1 MPGQF
6 EPVSDPRVGSLRRSL
21 AAALIVF
28 LLAAVASYWMVRQSE
43 QQRIIEQRSRLA
55 DQVDDHAH
63 LIQRNIER
71 ALSATYALAGLV
83 RQSGGKIDNFEA
95 TAIGML
101 PYYPGAASL
110 QLAPGGVIREIAP
123 LAGNE
128 KAIGHNLLAD
138 PTRNK
143 EAFLARDTGKLTLAG
158 PFELL
163 QGGLGAVGRLPVFFD
178 DGPGQRVLWGFTTV
192 LIRFPQVL
200 DDARLR
206 QQAKEGFS
214 YELSR
219 IHPDSG
225 VKQIIAASPTALIDP
240 VARAIQMPN
249 GQWTLSMSPVNGWG
263 DAPGLWLKAGL
274 GLLFSLLMAYL
285 AKALLELSDHKRHL
299 EELVLQRTS
308 EISATQGK
316 LQATFD
322 AIPDLVW
329 LKDSHGV
336 YLDCNP
342 MFVRFVGGQKAD
354 IFGKTDDDFT
364 TKALADIHR
373 QSDRQAIA
381 SNQAIRNE
389 EHLTFAD
396 GYSGIFETTKTTM
409 RDAQGEVVGV
419 LGLAH
424 DISKRRAAEVKIE
437 RLTQLYAALS
447 QCNQAIVRCN
457 SEGELFSQICR
468 DVVAFGGMKMAW
480 IGLLS
485 GAERKIKVVASHGDG
500 LDYLRDLHLSG
511 NPEQPEGLGSTGV
524 AIRTRQP
531 VWVQDFLNDP
541 LTAPWAER
549 GAQFGWRSSAKLP
562 LLRKGELI
570 GTFGIYSGEVNA
582 FDESARNLLI
592 EMAADISFALD
603 GFDRDAERKR
613 ALTDLRHSTMQYD
626 KLVSRIPVG
635 VYIMRSKAP
644 GVVSLDYASSRTAD
658 MFQVS
663 VDELMANPEVVLQM
677 IHPDDID
684 KFMRVNKAEI
694 DTNQPFSW
702 VGRVQGGDSSQW
714 LKIVASPELQA
725 DGDVLWHGLIED
737 VTERRQAQE
746 KLQLSASVFTHAHEG
761 IMITTADGTI
771 LDVNDAFS
779 VITGYSRE
787 EVLGQNPRILRSGRQ
802 GKDFYTAMW
811 TSLREQGHWYGEVW
825 NRRKNGELFAEMQT
839 ISTVRDSQGRAQH
852 YVALFSDISA
862 IKAHQSHL
870 EHIAHYDTLT
880 NLPNRALL
888 ADRLHQAMAQ
898 AMRHG
903 QRLAVAY
910 LDLDGFKAINDRHG
924 HDAGD
929 HLLIAVAARMKSAL
943 REGDSL
949 ARLGGDEFV
958 AVLLDL
964 ADVDAS
970 LPMLKR
976 LLGAAAEPV
985 QFGDLVLEVSASLGV
1000 TFYPQNDEVDADQL
1014 LRQADQAMYQA
1025 KLAGKNRYH
1034 FFDAEQDR
1042 SIRGYHES
1050 LDRIRQ
1056 AMLEREFVLHYQPK
1070 VNMRSGRVIGA
1081 EALIR
1086 WQHPQKGLL
1095 WPAAF
1100 LSVIENHP
1108 LAIDV
1113 GEWVLD
1119 TVLTQIAQWR
1129 AAGLDLHVS
1138 VNIGAHQLQR
1148 PDFVERLRALLARHP
1163 QILAGDLELE
1173 ILETSALEELVHV
1186 SRVIEDCRALGVSFA
1201 LDDFGTGYSSLTYL
1215 KRLAVKQLKIDQ
1227 SFVRD
1232 MLDDPD
1238 DLAILEGVIGLAGVF
1253 HREVIAEGV
1262 ETLAHGQVLL
1272 QLGCDLAQGYGIA
1285 RPMAA
1290 HEMLHWVANWQID
1303 PSWRGVLPVGRE
1315 DLPLIFAGA
1324 EHRAWILAMGSYLR
1338 GAIQVSPPLD
1348 HHLCNFGNWLD
1359 TEGRKRHGG
1368 HPAFSAVEA
1377 LHRDVHEFAGHLSAL
1392 RDSGQVQE
1400 AAAHLPELEALRDD
1414 LLGRM
1419 QALLRKTSSDLSNP
1433 SRPQSLTSCI
1443 QN

>member
-1 MPGQF
+1 MPGQSA
-6 EPVSDPRVGSLRRSL
+6 PVSDSRVGSSSRSL

-28 LLAAVASYWMVRQSE
+28 LIASAASYWLVRQSE
-43 QQRIIEQRSRLA
+43 QHRLIEQRARLA
-55 DQVDDHAH
+55 DQIGDHAH

-83 RQSGGKIDNFEA
+83 QQGGGEIDNFDA
-95 TAIGML
+95 TASEML

-110 QLAPGGVIREIAP
+110 QLAPGGVVRQIVP

-128 KAIGHNLLAD
+128 KAIGHDLLAD

-158 PFELL
+158 PFELM
-163 QGGLGAVGRLPVFFD
+163 QGGLGAVGRFPVFLN
-178 DGPGQRVLWGFTTV
+178 DGPAQHIFWGFTTV
-192 LIRFPQVL
+192 LIRFPDVL

-206 QQAKEGFS
+206 GQAKHGFS

-225 VKQIIAASPTALIDP
+225 QKQIITAATSPLIDP
-240 VARAIQMPN
+240 VERSIRMPN
-249 GQWTLSMSPVNGWG
+249 GQWQLSMSPVNGWG
-263 DAPGLWLKAGL
+263 DSPGLWAKVGL

-285 AKALLELSDHKRHL
+285 SKVLIELGEHKRHL
-299 EELVLQRTS
+299 EELVRQRTA
-308 EISATQGK
+308 EITETQGK

-342 MFVRFVGGQKAD
+342 MFERFFGASKEFIVGR
-354 IFGKTDDDFT
+354 TDDDFVSQP
-364 TKALADIHR
+364 LADINR
-373 QSDRQAIA
+373 KRDQQALTSGEDGID
-381 SNQAIRNE
+381 E
-389 EHLTFAD
+389 ELLNFAD
-396 GYSGIFETTKTTM
+396 GAYSGVFEITKKTM
-409 RDAQGEVVGV
+409 LGINGEKSGV
-419 LGLAH
+419 LGIAH
-424 DISKRRAAEVKIE
+424 DITKRRAAEAKIE

-447 QCNQAIVRCN
+447 QCNQAIVRCT
-457 SEGELFSQICR
+457 SESDLFAQICQ
-468 DVVAFGGMKMAW
+468 DVVEFGGMKMAW
-480 IGLLS
+480 IGLLD
-485 GAERKIKVVASHGDG
+485 GENYKVKVVASHGEG
-500 LDYLRDLHLSG
+500 LDYLRDLELPDD
-511 NPEQPEGLGSTGV
+511 PERPDGLGST
-524 AIRTRQP
+524 ALAMRTQQP

-549 GAQFGWRSSAKLP
+549 GAQCGWRASAKLP
-562 LLRKGELI
+562 LRRKGELI

-613 ALTDLRHSTMQYD
+613 ALADLRHSTLQYD

-644 GVVSLDYASSRTAD
+644 GDFSMDFISPRIAE
-658 MFQVS
+658 MFHVG
-663 VDELMANPEVVLQM
+663 VDELLANPKAILQV
-677 IHPDDID
+677 IHPDDVDEFSRVNFKEID
-684 KFMRVNKAEI
+684 KE
-694 DTNQPFSW
+694 QPVGW
-702 VGRVQGGDSSQW
+702 VGRVVAEDGVRW

-725 DGDVLWHGLIED
+725 NGDMLWHGLID
-737 VTERRQAQE
+737 DITDRRQAQE
-746 KLQLSASVFTHAHEG
+746 RLQLSASVFTHAHEG
-761 IMITTADGTI
+761 IMITTAEGNI
-771 LDVNDAFS
+771 VDVNDAFTA
-779 VITGYSRE
+779 ITGYSRE
-787 EVLGQNPRILRSGRQ
+787 EVLGENPRILSSGRHSPE
-802 GKDFYTAMW
+802 YYAAMW
-811 TSLREQGHWYGEVW
+811 ASLREEGHWYGEVW
-825 NRRKNGELFAEMQT
+825 NRRKNGEVFAEMQT
-839 ISTVRDSQGRAQH
+839 ISTVRDAQGRAQH

-862 IKAHQSHL
+862 IKEHQSHL

-898 AMRHG
+898 ALRQG

-910 LDLDGFKAINDRHG
+910 LDLDGFKAVNDRHG

-929 HLLIAVAARMKSAL
+929 HLLIAVAARMKAAL

-964 ADVDAS
+964 NDVDAS
-970 LPMLKR
+970 VPMLKR
-976 LLGAAAEPV
+976 LLDAAAEPV
-985 QFGDLVLEVSASLGV
+985 QFGELVLEVSASLGV
-1000 TFYPQNDEVDADQL
+1000 TFFPQADDIDADQL

-1025 KLAGKNRYH
+1025 KLAGKSRYH
-1034 FFDAEQDR
+1034 YFDAEQDR
-1042 SIRGYHES
+1042 SIRGRHES

-1056 AMLEREFVLHYQPK
+1056 AMREHEFVLHYQPK
-1070 VNMRSGRVIGA
+1070 VNMRSGQVIGA

-1086 WQHPQKGLL
+1086 WQHPEKGLL
-1095 WPAAF
+1095 LPAAF

-1108 LAIDV
+1108 LAVEV

-1119 TVLTQIAQWR
+1119 TALSQIAQWR
-1129 AAGLDLHVS
+1129 ATGLDLHVS

-1148 PDFVERLRALLARHP
+1148 PDFVKRLRALLAQHP
-1163 QILAGDLELE
+1163 QIRAGDLDLE
-1173 ILETSALEELVHV
+1173 ILETSALEELAHV
-1186 SRVIEDCRALGVSFA
+1186 SQVIEECRAIGVSFS

-1238 DLAILEGVIGLAGVF
+1238 DLAILEGVISLANAF

-1262 ETLAHGQVLL
+1262 ETQAHGQVLL
-1272 QLGCDLAQGYGIA
+1272 QLGCELGQGFGIA
-1285 RPMAA
+1285 RPMLGD
-1290 HEMLHWVANWQID
+1290 EMAQWVANWRVD
-1303 PSWRGVLPVGRE
+1303 PSWTGVLPISRD
-1315 DLPLIFAGA
+1315 DLPLIFAAA
-1324 EHRAWILAMGSYLR
+1324 EHRAWILAMGRHLR
-1338 GAIQVSPPLD
+1338 SENPLSPQLD
-1348 HHLCNFGNWLD
+1348 HQLCNFGNWLHA
-1359 TEGRKRHGG
+1359 EGRRRHGA
-1368 HPAFSAVEA
+1368 HPAFPGVESAHRAAHELARQLCA
-1377 LHRDVHEFAGHLSAL
+1377 LHAAGLGQQAL
-1392 RDSGQVQE
+1392 ARM
-1400 AAAHLPELEALRDD
+1400 PELEALRD
-1414 LLGRM
+1414 
-1419 QALLRKTSSDLSNP
+1419 ALLDVMQHLMPQKTRDLASSQTAKS
-1433 SRPQSLTSCI
+1433 
-1443 QN
+1443 

>member
-1 MPGQF
+1 MPGL
-6 EPVSDPRVGSLRRSL
+6 RGGSSRRSL
-21 AAALIVF
+21 VAALIVF
-28 LLAAVASYWMVRQSE
+28 LFAGAASYWLVSQSE
-43 QQRIIEQRSRLA
+43 QQRISDQRSSLA
-55 DQVDDHAH
+55 NQADDHAH
-63 LIQRNIER
+63 LIQRNVER

-83 RQSGGKIDNFEA
+83 QQGRGKIDNFEA

-110 QLAPGGVIREIAP
+110 QLAPDGVIREIVP

-138 PTRNK
+138 PARNK

-163 QGGLGAVGRLPVFFD
+163 QGGLGAVGRLPVFLD
-178 DGPGQRVLWGFTTV
+178 GGPGQHVFWGFTTV
-192 LIRFPQVL
+192 LIRFPEVL

-225 VKQIIAASPTALIDP
+225 VKQIIAATPTALTDP
-240 VARAIQMPN
+240 VERAIQMPN
-249 GQWTLSMSPVNGWG
+249 GQWILSMSPVNGWG
-263 DAPGLWLKAGL
+263 DSPGLWIKAGL

-285 AKALLELSDHKRHL
+285 AKALLELSGHKRHL
-299 EELVLQRTS
+299 EELVRQRTA
-308 EISATQGK
+308 EITATQGK
-316 LQATFD
+316 LQTTFD

-329 LKDSHGV
+329 LKDANGV

-342 MFVRFVGGQKAD
+342 MFVRFLGVEKAA
-354 IFGKTDDDFT
+354 ILGKRDDDFT
-364 TKALADIHR
+364 TKTLADIYR
-373 QSDRQAIA
+373 QWDRQAIA
-381 SNQAIRNE
+381 SNQAICYE

-424 DISKRRAAEVKIE
+424 DISKRRAAEVKVE

-447 QCNQAIVRCN
+447 QCNQAIVRCT
-457 SEGELFSQICR
+457 SEGELFAQICQ

-480 IGLLS
+480 IGLLR
-485 GAERKIKVVASHGDG
+485 GAEKKINVVASHGEG
-500 LDYLRDLHLSG
+500 LDYLRDLQLSG
-511 NPEQPEGLGSTGV
+511 DPGQPEGLGSTGM
-524 AIRTRQP
+524 AIRTQQP

-549 GAQFGWRSSAKLP
+549 GAQFGWRASAKLP
-562 LLRKGELI
+562 LRRKGELI

-635 VYIMRSKAP
+635 VYIMRSKAA
-644 GVVSLDYASSRTAD
+644 GVFSLDYASPRIAE
-658 MFQVS
+658 MFHVS
-663 VDELMANPEVVLQM
+663 VDKLIANPRVVMQM

-684 KFMRVNKAEI
+684 EFMHVNKSEI

-702 VGRVQGGDSSQW
+702 VGRVQGGDSPRW

-771 LDVNDAFS
+771 LDVNDAFTA
-779 VITGYSRE
+779 ITGYKRE
-787 EVLGQNPRILRSGRQ
+787 EVLGQNPRILSSGRQ
-802 GKDFYTAMW
+802 GKEFYAAMW

-825 NRRKNGELFAEMQT
+825 NRRKNGEVFAEMQT

-924 HDAGD
+924 HNAGD

-964 ADVDAS
+964 ADSDAS
-970 LPMLKR
+970 VPMLKR
-976 LLGAAAEPV
+976 LLEAAAEPV
-985 QFGDLVLEVSASLGV
+985 QCGDLVLEVSASLGV

-1070 VNMRSGRVIGA
+1070 VNMRSGQIIGA

-1086 WQHPQKGLL
+1086 WQHPEKGLL
-1095 WPAAF
+1095 LPAAF

-1108 LAIDV
+1108 LAVEV

-1119 TVLTQIAQWR
+1119 TALRQIAQWR
-1129 AAGLDLHVS
+1129 AAGLNLHVS

-1148 PDFVERLRALLARHP
+1148 LDFVERLRALLVQHP
-1163 QILAGDLELE
+1163 QIRAGDLELE

-1186 SRVIEDCRALGVSFA
+1186 SRVIEDCRAIGVSFA

-1238 DLAILEGVIGLAGVF
+1238 DLAILEGVIGLAGAF

-1262 ETLAHGQVLL
+1262 ETQAHGQVLL
-1272 QLGCDLAQGYGIA
+1272 QLGCELAQGFGIA
-1285 RPMAA
+1285 RPMAGD
-1290 HEMLHWVANWQID
+1290 EMLQWAANWQID
-1303 PSWRGVLPVGRE
+1303 ASWAGVLPLSQE
-1315 DLPLIFAGA
+1315 DLPLIFAAA
-1324 EHRAWILAMGSYLR
+1324 EHRAWILAIGRHLR
-1338 GAIQVSPPLD
+1338 SENPLSPQLD
-1348 HHLCNFGNWLD
+1348 HQLCNFGNWLHA
-1359 TEGRKRHGG
+1359 EGRRRHGA
-1368 HPAFSAVEA
+1368 HPAFPGVESAHHAAHELAGQLCA
-1377 LHRDVHEFAGHLSAL
+1377 LHAAGLGQQAL
-1392 RDSGQVQE
+1392 ARM
-1400 AAAHLPELEALRDD
+1400 PELEALRDA
-1414 LLGRM
+1414 LLGVLQHLM
-1419 QALLRKTSSDLSNP
+1419 PQKNSDWASP
-1433 SRPQSLTSCI
+1433 
-1443 QN
+1443 